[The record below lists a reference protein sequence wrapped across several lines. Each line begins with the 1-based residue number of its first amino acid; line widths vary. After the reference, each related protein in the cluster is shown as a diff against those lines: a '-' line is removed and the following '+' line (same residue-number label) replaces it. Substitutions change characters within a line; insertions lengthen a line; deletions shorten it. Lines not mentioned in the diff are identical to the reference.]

1 MKAQQSLEVRT
12 SKRGARSEVGERRE
26 SVVLETSE
34 ALQGGTWWN
43 MMCPEDWPLD
53 LARGEVTSDLNKSH
67 FGGKM
72 GEYLTSEVSSEN
84 ERRGS

>member
-12 SKRGARSEVGERRE
+12 SKTGAGSEVGERRD
-26 SVVLETSE
+26 SAVLETSK
-34 ALQGGTWWN
+34 AFQGGTWWS

-53 LARGEVTSDLNKSH
+53 LARGEVNSDLNKSH

-72 GEYLTSEVSSEN
+72 GEYLTSEGSSEK

>member
-12 SKRGARSEVGERRE
+12 SKRGASSEVGERRE
-26 SVVLETSE
+26 SAVLETSD
-34 ALQGGTWWN
+34 ALQGGTWWS

-53 LARGEVTSDLNKSH
+53 LARGKVTSDLNKSH

-72 GEYLTSEVSSEN
+72 GEYLTSEGSGEN
-84 ERRGS
+84 ERRES